1 MAGVVPKTFQI
12 PNPSFPSTLNPSPLT
27 TRRRKPLPLGPPPH
41 ALADDP
47 KPDQDSSSSSSAG
60 GGPAE
65 PQASATADPTF
76 ENRLARV
83 RLKYR
88 SGAGKKAEQ
97 RRARKSGGGGG
108 GGGGKKKVMLPPVP
122 LKEAVAADGLAV
134 EVGFSPYSERLNGR
148 LAGLGLAALLL
159 VELGSGQS
167 LVRYH
172 SPAILFIQLYSIA
185 AAAALLI
192 KFEKERISIWPQKPP
207 PPPSPSSSATAAD

>member
-1 MAGVVPKTFQI
+1 MAGVLPKSFLI
-12 PNPSFPSTLNPSPLT
+12 PNPSLPSTLNSSLLT
-27 TRRRKPLPLGPPPH
+27 TRRRKPLPLAPH

-47 KPDQDSSSSSSAG
+47 KPNQDSSSAAAAPA
-60 GGPAE
+60 PAE
-65 PQASATADPTF
+65 PPASATSDPTF

-88 SGAGKKAEQ
+88 SGTGKKAEQ
-97 RRARKSGGGGG
+97 RRARKSSGG

-122 LKEAVAADGLAV
+122 LKEAVAGGLAV

-167 LVRYH
+167 LLRYH
-172 SPAILFIQLYSIA
+172 SPPILFIQLYSIA
-185 AAAALLI
+185 ATAALFI
-192 KFEKERISIWPQKPP
+192 KFEKERISVWPSK
-207 PPPSPSSSATAAD
+207 PPPSPSSTATAAD

>member
-47 KPDQDSSSSSSAG
+47 KPDQDSSSAG

-97 RRARKSGGGGG
+97 RRARKSGGGG

-207 PPPSPSSSATAAD
+207 SPPSPSSSATAAD